1 MYSGKATRTSLLGM
15 VWTLSSGRVD
25 VMQASHQLC
34 SLSHLV
40 KGCNAAKKPSEAPSA
55 LQTSLRKVMGNMEN
69 NGIEWNF
76 IIYNCNF
83 TMVYQVGYLAGGER
97 ATNPK

>member
-1 MYSGKATRTSLLGM
+1 M

-40 KGCNAAKKPSEAPSA
+40 KGCNAAKKQSALNGRESLPSEAPSA
-55 LQTSLRKVMGNMEN
+55 LQTSFRKLMGN
-69 NGIEWNF
+69 NGE
-76 IIYNCNF
+76 
-83 TMVYQVGYLAGGER
+83 
-97 ATNPK
+97 